1 MSPAQLTKYR
11 VVWSQCRAALQAAG
25 KPHDDRARMALHERA
40 IGRACSSKD
49 FSNREFDLVLAVML
63 SIAKPA
69 DFGAQMRQQEQED
82 LRRED
87 IESRIDDAMHVI
99 IPRSGCN
106 SDAHAVHA
114 RSNYRGGLAQRMFGT
129 RLLAD
134 LTERQLQQLMGVLE
148 REATKREKARATTQP
163 TEPAPF

>member
-1 MSPAQLTKYR
+1 MTPAQLTKYR

-49 FSNREFDLVLAVML
+49 FTNHEFDMVLAAMMA
-63 SIAKPA
+63 IAKPA
-69 DFGAQMRQQEQED
+69 DFAAQMRQQEQPE

-87 IESRIDDAMHVI
+87 IESRIDDALHVI

-114 RSNYRGGLAQRMFGT
+114 RASYRSGLARRMFGT
-129 RLLAD
+129 GMSAD
-134 LTERQLQQLMGVLE
+134 LTERQLQKLMGVLE